1 MERHK
6 TLAERIDLSQLRM
19 LERKMLEHSDSRV
32 LLLHILGAVII
43 VYGLWTNVIEWVL
56 IGILFPIAGHIYIEN
71 KMRIA
76 GRKK

>member
-19 LERKMLEHSDSRV
+19 LERSMLEHSDSRV
-32 LLLHILGAVII
+32 ILLHLIGLVVI

-56 IGILFPIAGHIYIEN
+56 IGILFPVAGHIYVSN
-71 KMRIA
+71 RIKKE
-76 GRKK
+76 RKK